1 MRLVGSS
8 ENITAIAG
16 KVLGV
21 SKGGNT
27 ATAVKP
33 AGTKATAAAATGL
46 VAMLGDPPPPGASGV
61 GEPGGVFPGSMRG
74 RVGIISIKVAAIVTA
89 TAATARTGIR
99 KMWRILFAYNKL
111 FR

>member
-1 MRLVGSS
+1 MSRFRLVDSS

-33 AGTKATAAAATGL
+33 AGTKATAEAATGL
-46 VAMLGDPPPPGASGV
+46 PTTLGDPPPPGDPGA
-61 GEPGGVFPGSMRG
+61 GEPGGAPPAPIAGG
-74 RVGIISIKVAAIVTA
+74 AGIISIIVTA
-89 TAATARTGIR
+89 MVTAAAAAERTEI
-99 KMWRILFAYNKL
+99 
-111 FR
+111 